1 MARPTQ
7 TEAID
12 TLRQGHDVMMPLF
25 DALSEADAT
34 KPATIGG
41 GEWSAKDLMGHLALW
56 EELAIEAVEA
66 WRDGRIPRAESIFN
80 ADDVDAINA
89 DNFARTSAQPLE
101 QVRAR
106 AREAHQRIVALIGS
120 LSDEE
125 WNSKPAY
132 ETERRKRL
140 AEMLGAV
147 LGAPKRPFGHAFA
160 HEADLRARV
169 AETT

>member
-1 MARPTQ
+1 MTQ
-7 TEAID
+7 SEAID
-12 TLRQGHDVMMPLF
+12 TLRQGHAVMTPLF
-25 DALSEADAT
+25 AFLSEADAT
-34 KPATIGG
+34 QPGTIGG
-41 GEWSAKDLMGHLALW
+41 GEWSAKDLMGHLACW

-66 WRDGRIPRAESIFN
+66 WTDGRIPRAESIFT

-89 DNFARTSAQPLE
+89 ENFARTSAQSLDDVK
-101 QVRAR
+101 QRAHD
-106 AREAHQRIVALIGS
+106 AHERIVALIGS
-120 LSDEE
+120 LPDEL

-140 AEMLGAV
+140 GEMLGAI

-169 AETT
+169 AEGS

>member
-1 MARPTQ
+1 MT
-7 TEAID
+7 
-12 TLRQGHDVMMPLF
+12 PLF
-25 DALSEADAT
+25 AALSDADAIT
-34 KPATIGG
+34 PGTIGG
-41 GEWSAKDLMGHLALW
+41 GEWSAKDLMGHLAFW
-56 EELAIEAVEA
+56 EELAIEAIDA
-66 WRDGRIPRAESIFN
+66 WRGGRIPRAESIFT

-89 DNFARTSAQPLE
+89 ENFAQTAAQSLE
-101 QVRAR
+101 ELRRRAQ
-106 AREAHQRIVALIGS
+106 ESHQRIVALIGS

-140 AEMLGAV
+140 SEMLGAV

-169 AETT
+169 AETSVSALGDA